1 MAAGGGNP
9 GNVTQLL
16 RRWSGGNREVLE
28 ELAPL
33 VYNELRSLAA
43 SRLALERDGHTLQ
56 PTALIHEAY
65 LRLVQLDSTD
75 WHSRSH
81 FFAVACRLMRQILV
95 DHARRYRA
103 AKRGGGHRVTLNEAI
118 SFASERGGM
127 LLDLDEGLRE
137 LESFD
142 ERKAK
147 LIELKYF
154 GGLSS
159 EEISQAM
166 GISVSTIMRESR
178 LAEAW
183 LHNYLGQG
191 AAQ

>member
-1 MAAGGGNP
+1 MAAGSDP

-16 RRWSGGNREVLE
+16 RRWSGGNRDVLE

-33 VYNELRSLAA
+33 VYNELRGLAA
-43 SRLALERDGHTLQ
+43 SRLALEREGHTLQ

-65 LRLVQLDSTD
+65 LRLVQLDSTE

-95 DHARRYRA
+95 DHARRHRA
-103 AKRGGGHRVTLNEAI
+103 AKRGSGNRITLNEAI
-118 SFASERGGM
+118 SFAAERGS
-127 LLDLDEGLRE
+127 LLLALDDALRE

-147 LIELKYF
+147 LVELKYF

-166 GISVSTIMRESR
+166 GISVSTIMREHR

-183 LHNYLGQG
+183 LHNYLSETPPK
-191 AAQ
+191 